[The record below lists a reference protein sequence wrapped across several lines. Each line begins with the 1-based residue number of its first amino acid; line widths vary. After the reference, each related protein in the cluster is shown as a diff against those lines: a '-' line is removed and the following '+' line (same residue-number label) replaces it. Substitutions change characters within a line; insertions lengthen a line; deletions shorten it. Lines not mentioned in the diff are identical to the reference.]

1 MKQGRGASVGVDGV
15 RGGTVSGHRRVKR
28 QSVLRIRGP
37 HDEIPTQL
45 PKHIRQSRGRRD
57 SMSEYVQWYN
67 TSHKHSGIALFT
79 PQEVH
84 DSSWRQAHATRDLAL
99 Q

>member
-1 MKQGRGASVGVDGV
+1 MPRSARTVCGADPFRATAVSNDNPFLESEFRTMKYRPNYP
-15 RGGTVSGHRRVKR
+15 GTFDS
-28 QSVLRIRGP
+28 P
-37 HDEIPTQL
+37 EAA
-45 PKHIRQSRGRRD
+45 RD
-57 SMSEYVQWYN
+57 SMSEYVPWYN
-67 TSHKHSGIALFT
+67 TSHKHTGIALFT